1 MENFGGSKGREE
13 PDPQRDPDQDR
24 TGLSNDDDWVDPLLE
39 DLRKRGHDGT
49 CPYPCPVCMGIGLL
63 KQMRPDVADHLVAA
77 GRELL
82 LAARAFMDQVTEE
95 HRRGEDPGVEKI
107 PID

>member
-1 MENFGGSKGREE
+1 MEELGGPESQQE
-13 PDPQRDPDQDR
+13 RDPR
-24 TGLSNDDDWVDPLLE
+24 PPGDDEEWVDPLLE
-39 DLRKRGHDGT
+39 DLRNRGHDGT

-77 GRELL
+77 GRELM
-82 LAARAFMDQVTEE
+82 LAAKAFMDQVTEE
-95 HRRGEDPGVEKI
+95 HRRKDSGVEKI